1 MSDRKGQEGTQLP
14 QFTDVKM
21 LVDSL
26 LIEYQTNRTMHYE
39 FERNAMICAP
49 YRADY
54 LYSECISSV
63 KTSLNLLR
71 LF

>member
-1 MSDRKGQEGTQLP
+1 MSDRDGKEGTNLP

-54 LYSECISSV
+54 LYSECVQSV
-63 KTSLNLLR
+63 KTLLNLFG